1 MTALAALVLC
11 LQVTVVPDSPTDTSW
26 PIAGKAN
33 RPDGTVL
40 KLVAVR
46 VERRWDPTAE
56 RFREFLSP
64 ESRLTR
70 SAEVG
75 GAAWQCKLKNGP
87 TGVYDVAVNEGDK
100 RVHSERMLLGGAG
113 PLFASTRRSLPKLLE
128 VCDRAAA
135 YTGELQQIIAGK
147 QPGTAA
153 AREAFIKRV
162 HADEQSLQEMAG
174 RTDLTGTI
182 FLLNDLLSQIRNA
195 QIWELPPGTKD
206 EELNDGKVGDRDVF
220 LDAKLTFTSLKASIA
235 GVRTTVSR
243 ELSLSTA
250 ALLDRILARTPE
262 RLLNRARDA
271 ASEAMK
277 ILEQAPVEDKDAKA
291 AVQAAMN
298 AETSTLA
305 EIRKGLQELAA
316 KHLAQ

>member
-11 LQVTVVPDSPTDTSW
+11 LQVTVVPDAPTETSW

-40 KLVAVR
+40 KVVAVR
-46 VERRWDPTAE
+46 VERRWDPVAE

-75 GAAWQCKLKNGP
+75 GASWQCKLKNGP

-100 RVHSERMLLGGAG
+100 RVHAERMLLGSPA
-113 PLFASTRRSLPKLLE
+113 PLFLATRRSLAKLLE
-128 VCDRAAA
+128 VSERAAGYA
-135 YTGELQQIIAGK
+135 DELQQIIAGK

-153 AREAFIKRV
+153 ARDAFIKRV
-162 HADEQSLQEMAG
+162 HADEQFLQDMAG
-174 RTDLTGTI
+174 RTDLTASI
-182 FLLNDLLSQIRNA
+182 FLLNDLLAQIRNA
-195 QIWELPPGTKD
+195 QVWELPAGTKD
-206 EELNDGKVGDRDVF
+206 EELNDGKVGDRDIF
-220 LDAKLTFTSLKASIA
+220 LDPKLTFTSLKAQIA
-235 GVRTTVSR
+235 AIRPTVSR
-243 ELSLSTA
+243 ELSLSMATIV
-250 ALLDRILARTPE
+250 DRIFARTPE

-277 ILEQAPVEDKDAKA
+277 ILEQAPVEDKEAKA
-291 AVQAAMN
+291 AVDAATKTDAAGV
-298 AETSTLA
+298 AEV
-305 EIRKGLQELAA
+305 RKGLQELMA
-316 KHLAQ
+316 KHLVQ

>member
-11 LQVTVVPDSPTDTSW
+11 LQVTVVPDSPTETSW
-26 PIAGKAN
+26 PMAGKAN

-40 KLVAVR
+40 KVVAVR
-46 VERRWDPTAE
+46 VERRWDPTVE

-75 GAAWQCKLKNGP
+75 GASWQCKLKNGP
-87 TGVYDVAVNEGDK
+87 TGVYDVTVNEGDK
-100 RVHSERMLLGGAG
+100 RVHAERMLLGSPA
-113 PLFASTRRSLPKLLE
+113 PLLASTRRSIPKLIE
-128 VCDRAAA
+128 TCDRVGTYAE
-135 YTGELQQIIAGK
+135 ELQQILAGK

-162 HADEQSLQEMAG
+162 YADEQYLQELST
-174 RTDLTGTI
+174 RTDLTASI
-182 FLLNDLLSQIRNA
+182 ILLNDLLAQIRNA
-195 QIWELPPGTKD
+195 QVWELPAGTKD

-220 LDAKLTFTSLKASIA
+220 LDAKLTFTSLKAQIA
-235 GVRTTVSR
+235 AVRTTVSR
-243 ELSLSTA
+243 ELSLSMATI
-250 ALLDRILARTPE
+250 LDRIFARTPE
-262 RLLNRARDA
+262 RMLHRARDA

-277 ILEQAPVEDKDAKA
+277 ILEQAPVEDKEAKA
-291 AVQAAMN
+291 AIDAATK
-298 AETSTLA
+298 AEASGVA
-305 EIRKGLQELAA
+305 DIRKGLQELMA